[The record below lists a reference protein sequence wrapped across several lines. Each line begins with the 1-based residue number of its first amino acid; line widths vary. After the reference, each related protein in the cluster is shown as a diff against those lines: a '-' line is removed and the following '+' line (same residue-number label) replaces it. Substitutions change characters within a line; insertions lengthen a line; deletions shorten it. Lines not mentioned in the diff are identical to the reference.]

1 MHRTSSHQPATA
13 ICTGCSLQFAPPPPP
28 PSSSPFRGV
37 QKTCCVCQSSTNF
50 EGRKLITG
58 NRSILHRVTKK
69 KGERLFFL
77 LLPIAQERL
86 PGCRRRAVILPAD
99 TSVQLLQTTPKTRL
113 LPGWQ
118 SKQQQL
124 ISGVFP
130 GRFGNSFSSRC
141 VCTCSPVSASSASG
155 HWSVSFH
162 QRLANCQ
169 PSFTPVCW

>member
-58 NRSILHRVTKK
+58 NRSILHRVTTK
-69 KGERLFFL
+69 KGETFL
-77 LLPIAQERL
+77 P
-86 PGCRRRAVILPAD
+86 P
-99 TSVQLLQTTPKTRL
+99 TSHCSGTTPRLQEKSCNSACWHVCAASADYSKTRL

-130 GRFGNSFSSRC
+130 GHFGNSFSSRC